1 MLFSNQEF
9 EECDVFLEDI
19 EYIFRLDVKIG
30 EVIYKV
36 RFLICDKLIFNS
48 K

>member
-1 MLFSNQEF
+1 MEKLRVIKMLFSNDEF

-30 EVIYKV
+30 ELIYKV
-36 RFLICDKLIFNS
+36 CIGS
-48 K
+48 